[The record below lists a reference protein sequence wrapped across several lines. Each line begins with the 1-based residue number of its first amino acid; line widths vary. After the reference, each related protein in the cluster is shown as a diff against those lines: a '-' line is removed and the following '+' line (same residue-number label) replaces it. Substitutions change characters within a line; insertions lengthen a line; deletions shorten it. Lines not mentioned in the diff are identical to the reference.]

1 MLRNIAAAID
11 QLGLSDAFDAVY
23 GSSAGAL
30 VATYFVAGG
39 GMAQTHRFL
48 IEHESTNPDKS
59 LGTVPSMPFIFPV
72 CFRTRLLA
80 QLIPTFKAP

>member
-39 GMAQTHRFL
+39 GMAQTHRF
-48 IEHESTNPDKS
+48 
-59 LGTVPSMPFIFPV
+59 F
-72 CFRTRLLA
+72 
-80 QLIPTFKAP
+80 QLVRK

>member
-1 MLRNIAAAID
+1 MLTNIAAAID

-39 GMAQTHRFL
+39 GMAKTHRF
-48 IEHESTNPDKS
+48 
-59 LGTVPSMPFIFPV
+59 F
-72 CFRTRLLA
+72 
-80 QLIPTFKAP
+80 QLVRQ